1 MEERMPGRG
10 RPRTFDRTVALGR
23 AMEVFWQHGYEGAS
37 MTELTAAM
45 GIASPS
51 LYAAFGSKEA
61 LFREAVAHYNAT
73 EGAAPQAALEEG
85 DTARAG
91 IEAMLRHNAR
101 SHVDPSRPLGCMVVL
116 AATTGPAGNDEVRRF
131 LAECR
136 NNDIT
141 GLRVRIERG
150 VADGDVPPT
159 VDTGMVAR
167 FFGAVQQ
174 GMSIQAR
181 DGASREALDE
191 IVTCAMTAWDQ
202 LVPPPAARR
211 PAGRS
216 GNSAG
221 PPGQR

>member
-1 MEERMPGRG
+1 MAGRG

-37 MTELTAAM
+37 MAELTTAM

-73 EGAAPQAALEEG
+73 EGAAPLAALDGG

-101 SHVDPSRPLGCMVVL
+101 THVDPSRPLGCMVVL
-116 AATTGPAGNDEVRRF
+116 AATAGPAGNDEVRRF
-131 LAECR
+131 LAGCR
-136 NNDIT
+136 NDDIA
-141 GLRVRIERG
+141 GLRTRVERG
-150 VADGDVPPT
+150 VVEGDVPPT
-159 VDTGMVAR
+159 VDSAMVAR

-174 GMSIQAR
+174 GMSVQAR
-181 DGASREALDE
+181 DGASRETLDD
-191 IVTCAMTAWDQ
+191 IVTCAMAAWDR
-202 LVPPPAARR
+202 LVNLPTGSGGTRAR
-211 PAGRS
+211 PAP
-216 GNSAG
+216 AKAAV
-221 PPGQR
+221 PG